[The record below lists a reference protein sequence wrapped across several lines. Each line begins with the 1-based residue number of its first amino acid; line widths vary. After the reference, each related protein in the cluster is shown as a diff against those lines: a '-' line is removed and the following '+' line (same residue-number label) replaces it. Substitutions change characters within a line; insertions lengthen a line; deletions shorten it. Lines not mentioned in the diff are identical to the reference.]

1 MDTTVPPDTGDDWA
15 KRLRYLQIDEA
26 CRERLRRLRPILLQ
40 ALPGILDKF
49 YQHALCQPELREKFA
64 SQERIAFAK
73 EAQAR
78 HWGLLFDGH
87 FDDHYKLSADRIGS
101 AHYRIGLTPRWYMA
115 GYSFVLDLL
124 QAVVVKRNNFI
135 VKTPT
140 NDQSLIENLHAVS
153 RAIMLDME
161 LAISRYW
168 ELLANERRSAVDKMI
183 DRIEQ
188 QVTDTVNSVTHVT
201 GDLVHSAEMMTCV
214 SMTVDVNSQNA
225 AEAAQSALGS
235 AQTVAAAAEE
245 LHASIDEIA
254 TQVQRSAITAR
265 DAVDRMQDA
274 RGVVGALG
282 DAAQDI
288 GKVVQIIGGI
298 AAQTNLLALNAT
310 IEAARAG
317 EAGRGFAVVAG
328 EVKNLANQSATSAKE
343 ITKRITTIQ
352 EVSRSTGLL
361 IDEVSQTIQ
370 KMEQISTAIA
380 AAIDEQSAAT
390 SEIARAV
397 SETATQNNAVTSL
410 MAGVSE
416 NVSKANRASLAV
428 GESASRMEETLA
440 SMRKLL
446 TKAVRTSSA
455 IANRRQRR
463 RRAVLLDI
471 EIVIENKKY
480 SAILYDLSECGALVA
495 TDISIRQDTDITL
508 TLTSEKVSC
517 IGSVVA
523 CGNGQL
529 HIHFFETLSASQV
542 DAIAAKSIQRIC
554 ELAKSDHLSFVERI
568 SQAVNGD
575 TLSATN
581 LATHHTCRLGRWY
594 DSVCDE
600 VILALPAFFALAE
613 PHREVHTKARQVL
626 IALESEQI
634 ALAQTR
640 LEELK
645 ASSAQVILGLNQ
657 LCVEFFQ
664 TNKEVKPIIV
674 D

>member
-1 MDTTVPPDTGDDWA
+1 MNTIVPLDTGDDWA
-15 KRLRYLQIDEA
+15 ERLRYLQIDEA
-26 CRERLRRLRPILLQ
+26 CRGRLRDLRPVLLQ
-40 ALPGILDKF
+40 ALPEILDKF
-49 YQHALCQPELREKFA
+49 YQNILCQPELREKFT
-64 SQERIAFAK
+64 SQEKISFAK

-78 HWGLLFDGH
+78 HWGLLFDGR
-87 FDDHYKLSADRIGS
+87 FDDHYKLSVDRIGS

-115 GYSFVLDLL
+115 GYSFVLDIL
-124 QAVVVKRNNFI
+124 QSVVVRKISPI
-135 VKTPT
+135 VKTPAG
-140 NDQSLIENLHAVS
+140 DQFLVDSLRAVS
-153 RAIMLDME
+153 RAVMLDME

-225 AEAAQSALGS
+225 TEAAQSALGS

-254 TQVQRSAITAR
+254 TQVQRSAVTAR
-265 DAVDRMQDA
+265 AAVDRMQDA

-282 DAAQDI
+282 DAARDI
-288 GKVVQIIGGI
+288 GKVVQIIGSI

-317 EAGRGFAVVAG
+317 EAGKGFAVVAG
-328 EVKNLANQSATSAKE
+328 EVKNLANQSAISAKE
-343 ITKRITTIQ
+343 ITQRIGTIQ
-352 EVSRSTGLL
+352 DASRSTCFL
-361 IDEVSQTIQ
+361 IDEVSKTIQ
-370 KMEQISTAIA
+370 HMEQIATAIA

-397 SETATQNNAVTSL
+397 SETATQNNTVTSL
-410 MAGVSE
+410 MADVSE

-471 EIVIENKKY
+471 EIVIENQKY
-480 SAILYDLSECGALVA
+480 PVVLYDLSECGALIA
-495 TDISIRQDTDITL
+495 TDISVQQDAIITL
-508 TLTSEKVSC
+508 NMPSEGVSC
-517 IGSVVA
+517 MASVVA
-523 CGNGQL
+523 GGNGQL
-529 HIHFFETLSASQV
+529 HVHFCETLPAPQV
-542 DAIAAKSIQRIC
+542 DAMAAKSIRHIC
-554 ELAKSDHLSFVERI
+554 ELAKSDHLSFVERV

-575 TLSATN
+575 SLSTTN

-600 VILALPAFFALAE
+600 IMLVLPAFFTLAE

-626 IALESEQI
+626 IALEAGQI
-634 ALAQTR
+634 SLAKTR

-645 ASSAQVILGLNQ
+645 LSSAQVVFYLDR
-657 LCVEFFQ
+657 LCVEYLQ
-664 TNKEVKPIIV
+664 ENKIINN
-674 D
+674 